1 MEPVN
6 QNPQQPPVQQNAGQQ
21 PAQTPPPQNTAGQQ
35 QAPQQEQQPY
45 QPPYSQQQ
53 PYQQPYQQ
61 QPYPPQQPPYPPYQQ
76 TDNTAKV
83 ICILDYFSVLCL
95 LGLFVEKDNPDV
107 RFHTNQGLILFL
119 LEAIICVVSAVLG
132 WIPIVGF
139 IVRVVCSL
147 LGLVCIILSI
157 VGIINASQNQRR
169 PLPLVGT
176 WITLIK

>member
-53 PYQQPYQQ
+53 PYQQP
-61 QPYPPQQPPYPPYQQ
+61 PQQPPYPPYQQ

-119 LEAIICVVSAVLG
+119 LEVIICVVSAVLG